1 MPDDVIRDVPTRPP
15 AGLGFLSG
23 RVSWGAIWA
32 GVMVTLGVAALFL
45 SFEVFIDGVLGG
57 STVWTIIWFLVTM
70 GTSFY
75 AGARTAGRLSGC
87 ADRETCIL
95 HGMATWGLATLAMTL
110 IGGVLGW
117 AAFVRSGGYFSPT
130 LWAPATQWGGS
141 IWGGVVLSLL
151 GAYYGGA
158 NALGARTV
166 TTTERETPGTPLRRV
181 S

>member
-1 MPDDVIRDVPTRPP
+1 MPDDVIRDVPVRSP
-15 AGLGFLSG
+15 AGFGFLSG

-57 STVWTIIWFLVTM
+57 STVWTIIWFLVSM
-70 GTSFY
+70 CVSFY
-75 AGARTAGRLSGC
+75 AGARTAARLSAC
-87 ADRETCIL
+87 ADRDTCIL

-117 AAFVRSGGYFSPT
+117 AAFVRSGGYFSPM

-141 IWGGVVLSLL
+141 IWGGVVLS
-151 GAYYGGA
+151 
-158 NALGARTV
+158 
-166 TTTERETPGTPLRRV
+166 
-181 S
+181 